1 MIGFCNGGKPSQL
14 SAAAA
19 LPERAKQKP
28 FPACAEKGLFASDL
42 PDYFSG
48 ALKVMVVAVDSASS
62 FSREMGATSMDR
74 VSNLPS

>member
-1 MIGFCNGGKPSQL
+1 MFGFCNGGKPSQPA
-14 SAAAA
+14 SAAA

-28 FPACAEKGLFASDL
+28 FPACAEKGSLASDL
-42 PDYFSG
+42 PNYFSG